1 MELGLDAI
9 LESAEEDCDEL
20 SDYEEEEEEEEPN
33 DDNEE
38 ADDQKISVA
47 IASTLAVAAPS
58 PLPPHSSQ
66 LSIEIPPPVL
76 EEGEIASPSGA
87 PQLEIEIP
95 SGLFTIRKKTRK
107 ANNFNDF

>member
-20 SDYEEEEEEEEPN
+20 SDYEEEEPN

-76 EEGEIASPSGA
+76 EEGEIASPSGG
-87 PQLEIEIP
+87 PQLDIEIP

>member
-20 SDYEEEEEEEEPN
+20 SDYEEEEPN

-47 IASTLAVAAPS
+47 IASTLAVAPS
-58 PLPPHSSQ
+58 PHPPLPGHSSQ
-66 LSIEIPPPVL
+66 LSIDIPPPVL

-87 PQLEIEIP
+87 PQSEIEIP